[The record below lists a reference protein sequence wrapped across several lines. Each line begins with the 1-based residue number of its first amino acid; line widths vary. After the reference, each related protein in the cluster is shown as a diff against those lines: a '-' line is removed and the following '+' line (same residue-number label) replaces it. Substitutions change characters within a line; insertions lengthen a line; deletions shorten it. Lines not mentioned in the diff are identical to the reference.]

1 MSDVPP
7 PASSDSPAPA
17 RDNKPLLSLLAG
29 GSGLFLAFCCSP
41 FGLAL
46 GVAGAILG
54 YLSRAAY
61 KRTGVGKETE
71 HLALGGLITG
81 TIAIVLS
88 ILFMTLGGSTIEEI
102 G

>member
-1 MSDVPP
+1 M
-7 PASSDSPAPA
+7 
-17 RDNKPLLSLLAG
+17 
-29 GSGLFLAFCCSP
+29 
-41 FGLAL
+41 
-46 GVAGAILG
+46 AGAILG